1 MLRQGRAFDCVPCSQ
16 YVTMMV
22 LTMLMFILKSAYV
35 SVPLS
40 LNHARSTPHLPF
52 ERDTLRIGAPN
63 AELLLIP

>member
-1 MLRQGRAFDCVPCSQ
+1 
-16 YVTMMV
+16 MMV

-35 SVPLS
+35 SVPSS